1 MSQQPTINRSEQLL
15 RGVTMQA
22 MQYSFTLPADYDMS
36 IISRRVNDKG
46 SALDNHAPLIF
57 KAYLSA
63 RRNSTETPSHEN
75 LYAPFYLWHD
85 NDGMTDFLTGP
96 GFEGLVNAFGWPAVN
111 TWPGMIACKSGSGFK
126 EARFAS
132 REVLHIPPFTT
143 MENLRAE
150 ERRLVEKAT
159 DTQGALLAL
168 TAFEPSHWT
177 LVRFRLWPED
187 TTLTNDPN
195 IQLYDV
201 LHVSHPAG

>member
-1 MSQQPTINRSEQLL
+1 
-15 RGVTMQA
+15 MQV

-36 IISRRVNDKG
+36 IISRRVSEKG
-46 SALDNHAPLIF
+46 SALDNHSPLIF

-63 RRNSTETPSHEN
+63 RRGSKETPSHEN

-111 TWPGMIACKSGSGFK
+111 TWPGMITCKSIADVK

-132 REVLHIPPFTT
+132 REILPLPPFTT
-143 MENLRAE
+143 MEDLRAKE
-150 ERRLVEKAT
+150 CRLVEKAT

-168 TAFEPSHWT
+168 TAFEPTRWT
-177 LVRFRLWPED
+177 LVRFRLWPD
-187 TTLTNDPN
+187 NTTLTTDPN
-195 IQLYDV
+195 VQLYDV
-201 LHVSHPAG
+201 LHVSNPAG